1 MEPLKRKIAEIPWE
15 GVQQELHKQGYSVI
29 ENILDD
35 ESCSALIKNFENDKL
50 YRKVVDME
58 RFRFGKGR
66 YKYFKY
72 PLPDLIHQLRT
83 FVYPKLVP
91 VANLWMKNLKLD
103 VSFPSKLEEL
113 HITCGN
119 NGQHLATP
127 LILKYGVGGFNTL
140 HQDLYGEVYFPMQA
154 VLFLNDRDVDYT
166 GGEFVLTQQ
175 IPRAQSQ
182 AIVLRP
188 KKGSML
194 LFTTNFRPSQGKKG
208 HYRVAMKHGVSKVH
222 SGERHTLGIIFHD
235 ASS

>member
-1 MEPLKRKIAEIPWE
+1 MKSLERNLEGISWE
-15 GVQQELHKQGYSVI
+15 SVQQELYEQGYSVI
-29 ENILDD
+29 ENVLDNQHCI
-35 ESCSALIKNFENDKL
+35 ELIEAFENSPM
-50 YRKVVDME
+50 YRKEVDME

-72 PLPDLIHQLRT
+72 PLPDVIERIREYT
-83 FVYPKLVP
+83 YPKLVS
-91 VANLWMKNLKLD
+91 VANQWMNDLKIGI
-103 VSFPSKLEEL
+103 SFPFKLAEL
-113 HITCGN
+113 RTTCAD
-119 NGQHLATP
+119 NGQLLATP
-127 LILKYGVGGFNTL
+127 LILQYKEGGFNTL

-154 VLFLNDRDVDYT
+154 VLFLNDRDIDYT

-194 LFTTNFRPSQGKKG
+194 LFTTNFRPVKGKKG

-222 SGERHTLGIIFHD
+222 SGERYTLGIIFHD
-235 ASS
+235 AST

>member
-1 MEPLKRKIAEIPWE
+1 MENLEGKLAGIPWK
-15 GVQQELHKQGYSVI
+15 GVQQELHEQGYSIVK
-29 ENILDD
+29 NVLDD
-35 ESCSALIKNFENDKL
+35 QSCGELVKAFENHEL

-66 YKYFKY
+66 YKYFQY
-72 PLPDLIHQLRT
+72 PLPDLIHRLRT
-83 FVYPKLVP
+83 CVYPKLVP
-91 VANLWMKNLKLD
+91 VANQWMRNLKMD
-103 VSFPSKLEEL
+103 ISFPPEL
-113 HITCGN
+113 AELRAACEN

-127 LILKYGVGGFNTL
+127 LLLKYGAGGFNTL
-140 HQDLYGEVYFPMQA
+140 HQDLYGEVYFPLQA
-154 VLFLNDRDVDYT
+154 VFFLNERDVDYT

-194 LFTTNFRPSQGKKG
+194 LFTTNYRPIQGKRG
-208 HYRVAMKHGVSKVH
+208 YYRVAMKHGVSKVL
-222 SGERHTLGIIFHD
+222 SGERNTLGIIFHD

>member
-1 MEPLKRKIAEIPWE
+1 MENLERKLAEIPWE
-15 GVQQELHKQGYSVI
+15 GVQQELHEQGYSVI

-35 ESCSALIKNFENDKL
+35 ESCSEFIKAYENPKL
-50 YRKVVDME
+50 YRKVVDMG

-66 YKYFKY
+66 YKYFQY

-83 FVYPKLVP
+83 CIYPKLVP
-91 VANLWMKNLKLD
+91 VSNQWMRNLRID
-103 VSFPSKLEEL
+103 ISFPSTLAEL
-113 HITCGN
+113 RAACAG

-127 LILKYGVGGFNTL
+127 LILKYGAGGFNTL
-140 HQDLYGEVYFPMQA
+140 HQDLYGEVYFPIQA
-154 VLFLNDRDVDYT
+154 VFFLNESDVDYT

-194 LFTTNFRPSQGKKG
+194 LFTTNYRPIQGKRG
-208 HYRVAMKHGVSKVH
+208 YYRVAMKHGVSKVH
-222 SGERHTLGIIFHD
+222 SGERNTLGIIFHD
-235 ASS
+235 AAS